1 MAVAQ
6 LDVAQLSSFCSLPQQ
21 SIDTLLDAPTAGL
34 VRTLL
39 ENISV
44 KAHEHNDLASEI
56 LKLGVELENAVRGG
70 ETKSRVLK
78 SSIDKG
84 LKEATDLRQK
94 LQAEE
99 TARASVETEL
109 ENLRTSTSTITT
121 ELSTLRTR
129 ITSLESSNR
138 DTLSL
143 LESKTTAHDNLAQE
157 LNAQHQKTVELRR
170 EVSNLEQS
178 AQSANAAST
187 SARFHE
193 QGLQQEIESLKRNND
208 WLDKELKTKSGEYT
222 KYRKEKS
229 LRITDLQRQLDDATS
244 TIDAANRTE
253 TTLRR
258 RLDELGQKA
267 DDSFTRV
274 QQLQE
279 DAAKKDESFRVEL
292 DAANRLTE
300 LTRNSANTER
310 QRQQDLFAQLDSAKE
325 DASEQLGRLGAELET
340 EHRERVG
347 ADAKIAELEVQV
359 EQLQADLST
368 LQSQA
373 SKHNASHQGTNGHAP
388 STPLRGDSAPMVPS
402 SPSRFKGGLS
412 ITQMYSSY
420 NDLKSELEAE
430 KRRSEKLT
438 STLDDMVQDLET
450 EQPEIEEL
458 RADHIRLESEVAE
471 MSSLVEI
478 IGKERDQALKGA
490 KKWEGHLE
498 AKVKEGEVLRQ
509 QLRDLSSQVKVFL
522 MEVHLRDQGLDDLGA
537 DGRARL
543 ERLAQGQAD
552 GEAMEGT
559 TATGRLISENLVTF
573 RNVSELQEQNAN
585 LLRIT
590 REIGERMEHE
600 EAVQKQSE
608 RTRDWDDLQ
617 QKYER
622 CKDEIKSLMTQS
634 SSYIRER
641 DMFRRMLSH
650 RGQLP
655 PGTDVTSLFGESV
668 NGAATPK
675 TPTPAVVINSIEDSP
690 TTRDLA
696 DYAKLYKDI
705 QAHFDAYRHEAATDR
720 STLKEQVDGL
730 SKVNSELRSEVVR
743 NSSQVTLAHERY
755 EMLQGNYVMLKNENT
770 ELQKRSQ
777 ALSDTAAKQDMRV
790 QQVAEELVEAKG
802 LADSMRNE
810 TANLKAEKEFWK
822 TIEKRITEDNEN
834 LLNERGRLNA
844 LNANLQT
851 LLNEREHSDTEAR
864 RRLQTQADNLE
875 RELQATKNKLS
886 DEVEENK
893 RSAQRREYDHEQ
905 SQKRI
910 DDLVSS
916 LGNTRE
922 ELVAA
927 KTIRDHLSTRV
938 DELTIELRSAEER
951 VNALRPAPSGRP
963 NTNDG
968 ENLQHQSLDGEDSN
982 LTKEQGLRVQV
993 SELKRDLDLARSEL
1007 ENVKGQVEQYKAI
1020 SQASEEELLS
1030 LNETQDLYRQETD
1043 KLIEKKDSKLKE
1055 LEQRIEDTSSELA
1068 STNSELSSLRNAQAE
1083 NGRRLEE
1090 HKKGFEAE
1098 LAQLKDQD
1106 DRHAAAAQFFQEDL
1120 KVQADIAQ
1128 QAQQNYENELVKHAD
1143 AAKAL
1148 QKVRSDH
1155 NELKL
1160 EIKALK
1166 TDAESAR
1173 KSLNQSEDSWA
1184 ESRQGYEREL
1194 AELKI
1199 GRENLTAQNNHLHQ
1213 QIETYSAQ
1221 IASLKKHPSNSDE
1234 RPSEDIP
1241 ASGLENLQE
1250 VIKYLRREKEI
1261 VDVQLELSAQE
1272 GKRLKQQLDYAQSQ
1286 LDDTRLR
1293 LSQQRRLEA
1302 DNERSNLD
1310 HHKLVD
1316 TINELNTFRESS
1328 VTLRAETR
1336 QAQSALAV
1344 RAKEVE
1350 ELKAQ
1355 IEPLQAEILEL
1366 KNERETQDGE
1376 MKLLKEN
1383 SDRWQQRAQN
1393 VLQKYDRVDP
1403 AELEALKE
1411 QLKSLEAER
1420 DELVSAKTGLQ
1431 DQVDNASG
1439 QITQVQEQSNEKIET
1454 MRAKLAEQYK
1464 ARSRQLSDKIKE
1476 KDTALQT
1483 AMTEKASFEHRL
1495 TALSGLQVE
1504 LETTRAQRDA
1514 AVEKATAQKAIAD
1527 SSARDGSEEG
1537 QVEEE
1542 VASKPDLQDLQE
1554 KLTAAEMRANEATS
1568 ESADNRSQLDVSRSR
1583 ITELELQIKQMQ
1595 EGIDASTTELA
1606 QLRIQQQQA
1615 VPANSEVEAHMSSLR
1630 ADLAQAQQDAQDLRT
1645 NASINAAVS
1654 TAPTES
1660 GSKSVTEQVAEHV
1673 EAVRVELESRH
1684 DERVRQN
1691 DETLERRTN
1700 IMKAQLSKKLTDGKG
1715 QLRQSLTAEH
1725 EQALQSI
1732 KSEHE
1737 QEMSRLQARHKDE
1750 IEELRRGA
1758 DSKFSKLRDEW
1769 GMNHQAKHTINDDPN
1784 VKDEDHTPRG
1794 PWQPS
1799 EDEARALIQSNEIVR
1814 SIVKKNIGIHVN
1826 KAKEEVST
1834 QLNQD
1839 HEKAMTERITEVQ
1852 NKANTAKEHAVL
1864 MEGKKSAVQINMANN
1879 KARMLQYRVDIVK
1892 KAAQDTPLKPV
1903 EEVWLIAKDA
1913 KPPPVT
1919 PQQPQQSQQNT
1930 NKAQKA
1936 PVTSNFGQPTPI
1948 VQNPAQQGQ
1957 TDAQGHLSGVSTFGR
1972 PTPSGAAASGRQSPA
1987 RQGLTNAQE
1996 QLSGVS
2002 TFGRPTPAVRGPP
2015 PAAQSGRQSP
2025 AERPSHAQPQ
2035 PSNDQRRPQPA
2046 MVISPQPGSIPPQ
2059 RPAQGATTHHPN
2071 PGTGPGALK
2080 GLQQSG
2086 LPVARGGSMRGN
2098 PISRGRG
2105 SAVSRG
2111 GPQTL
2116 DTSRSQGQQGGRGS
2130 PTSAGLNA
2138 GARQFIPGNK
2148 RPRDDG
2154 QEGGDG
2160 GNGKRIRGDGGPA

>member
-1 MAVAQ
+1 M
-6 LDVAQLSSFCSLPQQ
+6 
-21 SIDTLLDAPTAGL
+21 
-34 VRTLL
+34 
-39 ENISV
+39 
-44 KAHEHNDLASEI
+44 
-56 LKLGVELENAVRGG
+56 
-70 ETKSRVLK
+70 
-78 SSIDKG
+78 
-84 LKEATDLRQK
+84 
-94 LQAEE
+94 
-99 TARASVETEL
+99 ETEL
-109 ENLRTSTSTITT
+109 EHLRASTSTTAS
-121 ELSTLRTR
+121 ELSALRTR

-157 LNAQHQKTVELRR
+157 LNTQHQKTMEFRR

-178 AQSANAAST
+178 LQTANAAST
-187 SARFHE
+187 SSRFHE

-229 LRITDLQRQLDDATS
+229 LRTTELQRQLDEARS

-258 RLDELGQKA
+258 RLDELSQKA
-267 DDSFTRV
+267 DDSFTHI

-279 DAAKKDESFRVEL
+279 DSAKRDESFRVEL

-310 QRQQDLFAQLDSAKE
+310 QRQQELFAQLESAKE

-340 EHRERVG
+340 EHREKEG

-359 EQLQADLST
+359 EQLQTDIST
-368 LQSQA
+368 LQNQA
-373 SKHNASHQGTNGHAP
+373 SIRNTSHEATNGYTP
-388 STPLRGDSAPMVPS
+388 STPLREVSASMLSPS
-402 SPSRFKGGLS
+402 LSRFKGGLS

-420 NDLKSELEAE
+420 NDLKSELEVE

-438 STLDDMVQDLET
+438 STLDDMVRDLET

-458 RADHIRLESEVAE
+458 RADHMRLESEVAE
-471 MSSLVEI
+471 MSSLIEI
-478 IGKERDQALKGA
+478 IGKERDQALRGA
-490 KKWEGHLE
+490 KKWEGNLE

-522 MEVHLRDQGLDDLGA
+522 MEAHLRDQGLDDLGT
-537 DGRARL
+537 DGRAQL
-543 ERLAQGQAD
+543 ERLAQSQAE

-559 TATGRLISENLVTF
+559 TATDRFISENLVTF
-573 RNVSELQEQNAN
+573 RNISELEDQNAS

-655 PGTDVTSLFGESV
+655 SGTDATSLFGESI
-668 NGAATPK
+668 NGDAPPK
-675 TPTPAVVINSIEDSP
+675 TPTPAGVINSIEDSP

-696 DYAKLYKDI
+696 DYTKLYKDM
-705 QAHFDAYRHEAATDR
+705 QAHFDAYRNEAATDR
-720 STLKEQVDGL
+720 LTLKEQVDGL
-730 SKVNSELRSEVVR
+730 SKINGELRSEVVR

-755 EMLQGNYVMLKNENT
+755 EMLQGNYLMLKNENV

-777 ALSDTAAKQDMRV
+777 ALSDSATKQDLRV

-810 TANLKAEKEFWK
+810 TANLKAERDFWK
-822 TIEKRITEDNEN
+822 TIEKRITEDNAN

-844 LNANLQT
+844 LNANLQNI
-851 LLNEREHSDTEAR
+851 LNERELSDTEAR
-864 RRLQTQADNLE
+864 RRLQSQANNLE
-875 RELQATKNKLS
+875 KDLQATKNKLS
-886 DEVEENK
+886 EEVEENK

-916 LGNTRE
+916 LGKTRE

-927 KTIRDHLSTRV
+927 KVTRDHLSTRV

-951 VNALRPAPSGRP
+951 INVLQPAPSGLH
-963 NTNDG
+963 NTGNG
-968 ENLQHQSLDGEDSN
+968 ELSQHQSLDGEDSE
-982 LTKEQGLRVQV
+982 LSKEQELRVQV
-993 SELKRDLDLARSEL
+993 LELKRDLDLTRSEL
-1007 ENVKGQVEQYKAI
+1007 ENLKGQVEQYKAI

-1030 LNETQDLYRQETD
+1030 LSETQDLYRQETD
-1043 KLIEKKDSKLKE
+1043 KLIEQKDSRIKE
-1055 LEQRIEDTSSELA
+1055 LEQRIDDTSSELA

-1090 HKKGFEAE
+1090 QKRGYEAE

-1106 DRHAAAAQFFQEDL
+1106 DRHAAAAQFYQEDL

-1155 NELKL
+1155 NEMKL

-1173 KSLNQSEDSWA
+1173 TSLNQSEESWA
-1184 ESRQGYEREL
+1184 RSREGYAREI
-1194 AELKI
+1194 AELKT
-1199 GRENLTAQNNHLHQ
+1199 GRESLTTQNNHLHH

-1221 IASLKKHPSNSDE
+1221 IISMKKRLSSSDE
-1234 RPSEDIP
+1234 GPSEEIP
-1241 ASGLENLQE
+1241 ASDLGNLQE

-1272 GKRLKQQLDYAQSQ
+1272 GKRLRQQLDYAQSQ

-1293 LSQQRRLEA
+1293 LNQQRRVEA
-1302 DNERSNLD
+1302 ETERSNLD

-1336 QAQSALAV
+1336 QAQSALV
-1344 RAKEVE
+1344 ERAKEVE

-1366 KNERETQDGE
+1366 KNERETCYGE
-1376 MKLLKEN
+1376 MKLLKES

-1420 DELVSAKTGLQ
+1420 DELVSVKGSLQ
-1431 DQVDNASG
+1431 DQVENASI

-1454 MRAKLAEQYK
+1454 LRTKLAEQFK

-1483 AMTEKASFEHRL
+1483 ATSEKESFEHRL
-1495 TALSGLQVE
+1495 AALSGLQAE
-1504 LETTRAQRDA
+1504 LETARAERDA
-1514 AVEKATAQKAIAD
+1514 AVEKATAQNATVD
-1527 SSARDGSEEG
+1527 PNARDGSEEG

-1542 VASKPDLQDLQE
+1542 VTSKLDLQAQLE
-1554 KLTAAEMRANEATS
+1554 KVTAAEMRASQAAS
-1568 ESADNRSQLDVSRSR
+1568 ESTNIRSQLDVSRSR
-1583 ITELELQIKQMQ
+1583 IAELELQM
-1595 EGIDASTTELA
+1595 
-1606 QLRIQQQQA
+1606 
-1615 VPANSEVEAHMSSLR
+1615 
-1630 ADLAQAQQDAQDLRT
+1630 
-1645 NASINAAVS
+1645 VS
-1654 TAPTES
+1654 T
-1660 GSKSVTEQVAEHV
+1660 
-1673 EAVRVELESRH
+1673 
-1684 DERVRQN
+1684 
-1691 DETLERRTN
+1691 
-1700 IMKAQLSKKLTDGKG
+1700 
-1715 QLRQSLTAEH
+1715 
-1725 EQALQSI
+1725 
-1732 KSEHE
+1732 
-1737 QEMSRLQARHKDE
+1737 E
-1750 IEELRRGA
+1750 I
-1758 DSKFSKLRDEW
+1758 
-1769 GMNHQAKHTINDDPN
+1769 
-1784 VKDEDHTPRG
+1784 
-1794 PWQPS
+1794 
-1799 EDEARALIQSNEIVR
+1799 
-1814 SIVKKNIGIHVN
+1814 
-1826 KAKEEVST
+1826 
-1834 QLNQD
+1834 
-1839 HEKAMTERITEVQ
+1839 
-1852 NKANTAKEHAVL
+1852 
-1864 MEGKKSAVQINMANN
+1864 
-1879 KARMLQYRVDIVK
+1879 
-1892 KAAQDTPLKPV
+1892 
-1903 EEVWLIAKDA
+1903 
-1913 KPPPVT
+1913 
-1919 PQQPQQSQQNT
+1919 
-1930 NKAQKA
+1930 
-1936 PVTSNFGQPTPI
+1936 
-1948 VQNPAQQGQ
+1948 
-1957 TDAQGHLSGVSTFGR
+1957 
-1972 PTPSGAAASGRQSPA
+1972 
-1987 RQGLTNAQE
+1987 
-1996 QLSGVS
+1996 
-2002 TFGRPTPAVRGPP
+2002 
-2015 PAAQSGRQSP
+2015 
-2025 AERPSHAQPQ
+2025 
-2035 PSNDQRRPQPA
+2035 
-2046 MVISPQPGSIPPQ
+2046 
-2059 RPAQGATTHHPN
+2059 
-2071 PGTGPGALK
+2071 
-2080 GLQQSG
+2080 
-2086 LPVARGGSMRGN
+2086 
-2098 PISRGRG
+2098 
-2105 SAVSRG
+2105 
-2111 GPQTL
+2111 L
-2116 DTSRSQGQQGGRGS
+2116 D
-2130 PTSAGLNA
+2130 
-2138 GARQFIPGNK
+2138 
-2148 RPRDDG
+2148 
-2154 QEGGDG
+2154 
-2160 GNGKRIRGDGGPA
+2160 

>member
-1 MAVAQ
+1 M
-6 LDVAQLSSFCSLPQQ
+6 
-21 SIDTLLDAPTAGL
+21 
-34 VRTLL
+34 
-39 ENISV
+39 
-44 KAHEHNDLASEI
+44 
-56 LKLGVELENAVRGG
+56 
-70 ETKSRVLK
+70 
-78 SSIDKG
+78 
-84 LKEATDLRQK
+84 
-94 LQAEE
+94 
-99 TARASVETEL
+99 ETEL
-109 ENLRTSTSTITT
+109 ENLRTSTSTTT
-121 ELSTLRTR
+121 SELSSLRTR

-178 AQSANAAST
+178 VQSANAAST

-193 QGLQQEIESLKRNND
+193 QGRQQEVESLKRNND

-229 LRITDLQRQLDDATS
+229 VRIAELQRQFDEATN
-244 TIDAANRTE
+244 TIDVANRTE

-258 RLDELGQKA
+258 RLDELSQKA
-267 DDSFTRV
+267 DDSFTRI
-274 QQLQE
+274 QQLQQ
-279 DAAKKDESFRVEL
+279 DAAKRDESFRVEL

-300 LTRNSANTER
+300 LTRNSANTDR
-310 QRQQDLFAQLDSAKE
+310 QRQQDLFAQLECAKE

-340 EHRERVG
+340 EHREREG

-373 SKHNASHQGTNGHAP
+373 STHNASHQGTNGYAP
-388 STPLRGDSAPMVPS
+388 STPLPGVSVPTFS
-402 SPSRFKGGLS
+402 PSPSRFKGGLS
-412 ITQMYSSY
+412 ITQIYSNY
-420 NDLKSELEAE
+420 NDLKSELEVE

-522 MEVHLRDQGLDDLGA
+522 MEVHLRDHGLDDLGA
-537 DGRARL
+537 DGRAHL
-543 ERLAQGQAD
+543 ERLAQGQAE
-552 GEAMEGT
+552 GEAIEGT
-559 TATGRLISENLVTF
+559 TATDRLISENLVTF
-573 RNVSELQEQNAN
+573 RNISELQEQNAN

-655 PGTDVTSLFGESV
+655 SGTDATSLFGESV
-668 NGAATPK
+668 SEDVPPK
-675 TPTPAVVINSIEDSP
+675 TPTPAGVMNSIEDSP

-705 QAHFDAYRHEAATDR
+705 QAHFDAYRNEAATDR
-720 STLKEQVDGL
+720 STLKEQVDGI
-730 SKVNSELRSEVVR
+730 SKVNGELRSEVIR

-755 EMLQGNYVMLKNENT
+755 EMLQGNYLMLKNENT

-777 ALSDTAAKQDMRV
+777 ALSDSAAKQDLRV

-810 TANLKAEKEFWK
+810 TANLKVEKDFWK
-822 TIEKRITEDNEN
+822 TIEKRITEDNES

-844 LNANLQT
+844 LNANLQN
-851 LLNEREHSDTEAR
+851 LLNEREHLDRESR
-864 RRLQTQADNLE
+864 RRLQTQADNFE
-875 RELQATKNKLS
+875 KELQATKNKLS
-886 DEVEENK
+886 EEVEETK

-916 LGNTRE
+916 LSSTRE

-927 KTIRDHLSTRV
+927 KTTRDHLSTRV

-951 VNALRPAPSGRP
+951 VNVLQPTPSGRP
-963 NTNDG
+963 DANDG
-968 ENLQHQSLDGEDSN
+968 ELSQNQSLDGEDSS
-982 LTKEQGLRVQV
+982 LSKEQELRVQV

-1007 ENVKGQVEQYKAI
+1007 ENVNGQAKQYKAI

-1043 KLIEKKDSKLKE
+1043 KLIEEKESKIKE
-1055 LEQRIEDTSSELA
+1055 LEHRIEDTSSELA
-1068 STNSELSSLRNAQAE
+1068 STNSELSGLRNEQAE

-1090 HKKGFEAE
+1090 QKKGFESE

-1106 DRHAAAAQFFQEDL
+1106 DRHAAAAQFYQEDL

-1143 AAKAL
+1143 AAKLL

-1160 EIKALK
+1160 DMKALK

-1173 KSLNQSEDSWA
+1173 KSLSQSEDSWTD
-1184 ESRQGYEREL
+1184 SRERYEGEL
-1194 AELKI
+1194 AKLKT
-1199 GRENLTAQNNHLHQ
+1199 GRENLIAQNHHLHQ
-1213 QIETYSAQ
+1213 QIETLSAH
-1221 IASLKKHPSNSDE
+1221 ITSLKEGASKDV
-1234 RPSEDIP
+1234 P
-1241 ASGLENLQE
+1241 ASGLDNLQE

-1272 GKRLKQQLDYAQSQ
+1272 GKRLKQQLDYIQSQ
-1286 LDDTRLR
+1286 LDDTRMR
-1293 LSQQRRLEA
+1293 LNQQRRLEA

-1336 QAQSALAV
+1336 QAQSALAA
-1344 RAKEVE
+1344 RAKEVD

-1355 IEPLQAEILEL
+1355 IEPLQAEILEF
-1366 KNERETQDGE
+1366 KNERETQNGE

-1411 QLKSLEAER
+1411 QLKALEAER
-1420 DELVSAKTGLQ
+1420 DELVTAKMGLQ
-1431 DQVDNASG
+1431 DQVDDASD
-1439 QITQVQEQSNEKIET
+1439 QMTQVQEQSNEKIET

-1464 ARSRQLSDKIKE
+1464 ARSRQLSERIKE

-1483 AMTEKASFEHRL
+1483 AVTEKEGFERRVA
-1495 TALSGLQVE
+1495 ALSGLQAE
-1504 LETTRAQRDA
+1504 LETTRAERDA
-1514 AVEKATAQKAIAD
+1514 AVEKATVQNTTVNSDAQ
-1527 SSARDGSEEG
+1527 DGSEEG
-1537 QVEEE
+1537 QVEEG
-1542 VASKPDLQDLQE
+1542 VTSKPDLLDLQE
-1554 KLTAAEMRANEATS
+1554 KLTTAEMRANEAAS
-1568 ESADNRSQLDVSRSR
+1568 ELANIRGELDTSRSR
-1583 ITELELQIKQMQ
+1583 IAELELQIV
-1595 EGIDASTTELA
+1595 S
-1606 QLRIQQQQA
+1606 
-1615 VPANSEVEAHMSSLR
+1615 PEVFE
-1630 ADLAQAQQDAQDLRT
+1630 
-1645 NASINAAVS
+1645 
-1654 TAPTES
+1654 
-1660 GSKSVTEQVAEHV
+1660 
-1673 EAVRVELESRH
+1673 
-1684 DERVRQN
+1684 
-1691 DETLERRTN
+1691 
-1700 IMKAQLSKKLTDGKG
+1700 
-1715 QLRQSLTAEH
+1715 
-1725 EQALQSI
+1725 
-1732 KSEHE
+1732 
-1737 QEMSRLQARHKDE
+1737 
-1750 IEELRRGA
+1750 
-1758 DSKFSKLRDEW
+1758 
-1769 GMNHQAKHTINDDPN
+1769 
-1784 VKDEDHTPRG
+1784 
-1794 PWQPS
+1794 
-1799 EDEARALIQSNEIVR
+1799 
-1814 SIVKKNIGIHVN
+1814 
-1826 KAKEEVST
+1826 
-1834 QLNQD
+1834 
-1839 HEKAMTERITEVQ
+1839 
-1852 NKANTAKEHAVL
+1852 
-1864 MEGKKSAVQINMANN
+1864 
-1879 KARMLQYRVDIVK
+1879 YY
-1892 KAAQDTPLKPV
+1892 
-1903 EEVWLIAKDA
+1903 
-1913 KPPPVT
+1913 
-1919 PQQPQQSQQNT
+1919 
-1930 NKAQKA
+1930 
-1936 PVTSNFGQPTPI
+1936 
-1948 VQNPAQQGQ
+1948 
-1957 TDAQGHLSGVSTFGR
+1957 
-1972 PTPSGAAASGRQSPA
+1972 
-1987 RQGLTNAQE
+1987 
-1996 QLSGVS
+1996 
-2002 TFGRPTPAVRGPP
+2002 
-2015 PAAQSGRQSP
+2015 
-2025 AERPSHAQPQ
+2025 
-2035 PSNDQRRPQPA
+2035 
-2046 MVISPQPGSIPPQ
+2046 
-2059 RPAQGATTHHPN
+2059 
-2071 PGTGPGALK
+2071 
-2080 GLQQSG
+2080 
-2086 LPVARGGSMRGN
+2086 
-2098 PISRGRG
+2098 
-2105 SAVSRG
+2105 
-2111 GPQTL
+2111 
-2116 DTSRSQGQQGGRGS
+2116 
-2130 PTSAGLNA
+2130 
-2138 GARQFIPGNK
+2138 
-2148 RPRDDG
+2148 
-2154 QEGGDG
+2154 
-2160 GNGKRIRGDGGPA
+2160 

>member
-1 MAVAQ
+1 M
-6 LDVAQLSSFCSLPQQ
+6 
-21 SIDTLLDAPTAGL
+21 
-34 VRTLL
+34 
-39 ENISV
+39 
-44 KAHEHNDLASEI
+44 
-56 LKLGVELENAVRGG
+56 
-70 ETKSRVLK
+70 
-78 SSIDKG
+78 
-84 LKEATDLRQK
+84 
-94 LQAEE
+94 
-99 TARASVETEL
+99 ARASVETEL
-109 ENLRTSTSTITT
+109 EHLRASTSTTAS
-121 ELSTLRTR
+121 ELSALRTR

-157 LNAQHQKTVELRR
+157 LNTQHQKTMEFRR

-178 AQSANAAST
+178 LQAANAAST
-187 SARFHE
+187 SSRFHE

-229 LRITDLQRQLDDATS
+229 LRTTELQRQLDEARS

-258 RLDELGQKA
+258 RLDELSQKA
-267 DDSFTRV
+267 DDSFTHI

-279 DAAKKDESFRVEL
+279 DAAKRDESFRVEL

-310 QRQQDLFAQLDSAKE
+310 QRQQELFAQLESAKE

-340 EHRERVG
+340 EHREKEG

-359 EQLQADLST
+359 EQLQTDIST
-368 LQSQA
+368 LQNQA
-373 SKHNASHQGTNGHAP
+373 SIRNTSHEATNGYTP
-388 STPLRGDSAPMVPS
+388 STPLREVSASMLSPS
-402 SPSRFKGGLS
+402 LSRFKGGLS

-420 NDLKSELEAE
+420 NDLKSELEVE

-438 STLDDMVQDLET
+438 STLDDMVRDLET

-458 RADHIRLESEVAE
+458 RADHMRLESEVAE
-471 MSSLVEI
+471 MSSLIEI
-478 IGKERDQALKGA
+478 IGKERDQALRGA
-490 KKWEGHLE
+490 KKWEGNLE

-522 MEVHLRDQGLDDLGA
+522 MEAHLRDQGLDDLGT
-537 DGRARL
+537 DGRAQL
-543 ERLAQGQAD
+543 ERLAQSQAE

-559 TATGRLISENLVTF
+559 TATDRFISENLVTF
-573 RNVSELQEQNAN
+573 RNISELEDQNAS

-655 PGTDVTSLFGESV
+655 SGTDATSLFGESI
-668 NGAATPK
+668 NGDAPPK
-675 TPTPAVVINSIEDSP
+675 TPTPAGVINSIEDSP

-696 DYAKLYKDI
+696 DYAKLYKDM
-705 QAHFDAYRHEAATDR
+705 QAHFDAYRNEAATDR
-720 STLKEQVDGL
+720 LTLKEQVDGL
-730 SKVNSELRSEVVR
+730 SKINGELRSEVVR

-755 EMLQGNYVMLKNENT
+755 EMLQGNYLMLKNENV

-777 ALSDTAAKQDMRV
+777 ALSDSATKQDLRV

-810 TANLKAEKEFWK
+810 TANLKAERDFWK
-822 TIEKRITEDNEN
+822 TIEKRITEDNAN

-844 LNANLQT
+844 LNANLQNI
-851 LLNEREHSDTEAR
+851 LNEREHSDTEAR
-864 RRLQTQADNLE
+864 RRLQSQADNLE
-875 RELQATKNKLS
+875 KDLQATKNKLS
-886 DEVEENK
+886 EEVEENK

-916 LGNTRE
+916 LGKTRE

-927 KTIRDHLSTRV
+927 KVTRDHLSTRV

-951 VNALRPAPSGRP
+951 INVLQPAPSGLP
-963 NTNDG
+963 NTRNG
-968 ENLQHQSLDGEDSN
+968 ELSQHQSLDGEDSE
-982 LTKEQGLRVQV
+982 LSKEQELRVQV
-993 SELKRDLDLARSEL
+993 LELKRDLDLTRSEL
-1007 ENVKGQVEQYKAI
+1007 ENLKGQVEQYKAI

-1030 LNETQDLYRQETD
+1030 LSETQDLYRQETD
-1043 KLIEKKDSKLKE
+1043 KLIEQKDSRIKE
-1055 LEQRIEDTSSELA
+1055 LEQRIDDTGSELA

-1090 HKKGFEAE
+1090 QKRGYEAE

-1106 DRHAAAAQFFQEDL
+1106 DRHAAAAQFYQEDL

-1155 NELKL
+1155 NEMKL

-1173 KSLNQSEDSWA
+1173 TSLNQSEESWA
-1184 ESRQGYEREL
+1184 RSREGYAREI
-1194 AELKI
+1194 AELKT
-1199 GRENLTAQNNHLHQ
+1199 GRESLTTQNNHLHH

-1221 IASLKKHPSNSDE
+1221 IISMKKRLSSSDE
-1234 RPSEDIP
+1234 GPSEEIP
-1241 ASGLENLQE
+1241 ASDLGNLQE

-1272 GKRLKQQLDYAQSQ
+1272 GKRLRQQLDYAQSQ

-1293 LSQQRRLEA
+1293 LSQQRRVEA
-1302 DNERSNLD
+1302 ETERSNLD

-1336 QAQSALAV
+1336 QAQSALV
-1344 RAKEVE
+1344 ERAKEVE

-1366 KNERETQDGE
+1366 KNERETCYGE
-1376 MKLLKEN
+1376 MKLLKES

-1420 DELVSAKTGLQ
+1420 DELVSVKGSLQ
-1431 DQVDNASG
+1431 DQVENASI

-1454 MRAKLAEQYK
+1454 LRTKLAEQFK

-1483 AMTEKASFEHRL
+1483 ATSEKESFEHRL
-1495 TALSGLQVE
+1495 AALSGLQAE
-1504 LETTRAQRDA
+1504 LETARAERDA
-1514 AVEKATAQKAIAD
+1514 AVENATAQNATVD
-1527 SSARDGSEEG
+1527 PNARDGSEEG

-1542 VASKPDLQDLQE
+1542 VTSKLDLQAQLE
-1554 KLTAAEMRANEATS
+1554 KVTAAEMRASQAAS
-1568 ESADNRSQLDVSRSR
+1568 ESTNIRSQLDVSRSR
-1583 ITELELQIKQMQ
+1583 IAELELQM
-1595 EGIDASTTELA
+1595 
-1606 QLRIQQQQA
+1606 
-1615 VPANSEVEAHMSSLR
+1615 
-1630 ADLAQAQQDAQDLRT
+1630 
-1645 NASINAAVS
+1645 VS
-1654 TAPTES
+1654 TE
-1660 GSKSVTEQVAEHV
+1660 
-1673 EAVRVELESRH
+1673 
-1684 DERVRQN
+1684 N
-1691 DETLERRTN
+1691 
-1700 IMKAQLSKKLTDGKG
+1700 
-1715 QLRQSLTAEH
+1715 
-1725 EQALQSI
+1725 
-1732 KSEHE
+1732 
-1737 QEMSRLQARHKDE
+1737 
-1750 IEELRRGA
+1750 
-1758 DSKFSKLRDEW
+1758 
-1769 GMNHQAKHTINDDPN
+1769 
-1784 VKDEDHTPRG
+1784 
-1794 PWQPS
+1794 
-1799 EDEARALIQSNEIVR
+1799 
-1814 SIVKKNIGIHVN
+1814 
-1826 KAKEEVST
+1826 
-1834 QLNQD
+1834 
-1839 HEKAMTERITEVQ
+1839 
-1852 NKANTAKEHAVL
+1852 
-1864 MEGKKSAVQINMANN
+1864 
-1879 KARMLQYRVDIVK
+1879 
-1892 KAAQDTPLKPV
+1892 
-1903 EEVWLIAKDA
+1903 
-1913 KPPPVT
+1913 
-1919 PQQPQQSQQNT
+1919 
-1930 NKAQKA
+1930 
-1936 PVTSNFGQPTPI
+1936 
-1948 VQNPAQQGQ
+1948 
-1957 TDAQGHLSGVSTFGR
+1957 
-1972 PTPSGAAASGRQSPA
+1972 
-1987 RQGLTNAQE
+1987 
-1996 QLSGVS
+1996 
-2002 TFGRPTPAVRGPP
+2002 
-2015 PAAQSGRQSP
+2015 
-2025 AERPSHAQPQ
+2025 
-2035 PSNDQRRPQPA
+2035 
-2046 MVISPQPGSIPPQ
+2046 
-2059 RPAQGATTHHPN
+2059 
-2071 PGTGPGALK
+2071 
-2080 GLQQSG
+2080 
-2086 LPVARGGSMRGN
+2086 
-2098 PISRGRG
+2098 
-2105 SAVSRG
+2105 
-2111 GPQTL
+2111 L
-2116 DTSRSQGQQGGRGS
+2116 D
-2130 PTSAGLNA
+2130 
-2138 GARQFIPGNK
+2138 
-2148 RPRDDG
+2148 
-2154 QEGGDG
+2154 
-2160 GNGKRIRGDGGPA
+2160 

>member
-1 MAVAQ
+1 MSE
-6 LDVAQLSSFCSLPQQ
+6 LISSP
-21 SIDTLLDAPTAGL
+21 
-34 VRTLL
+34 
-39 ENISV
+39 
-44 KAHEHNDLASEI
+44 
-56 LKLGVELENAVRGG
+56 
-70 ETKSRVLK
+70 
-78 SSIDKG
+78 
-84 LKEATDLRQK
+84 
-94 LQAEE
+94 E
-99 TARASVETEL
+99 TARASVDTEL
-109 ENLRTSTSTITT
+109 EDLRTSISTTTS

-178 AQSANAAST
+178 VQAANAAST

-193 QGLQQEIESLKRNND
+193 QSLQQENESLKRNND

-229 LRITDLQRQLDDATS
+229 LRITDLQRQLDESTS

-258 RLDELGQKA
+258 RLDELSQKA
-267 DDSFTRV
+267 DDSFTRI

-279 DAAKKDESFRVEL
+279 DAAKRDESFRVEL
-292 DAANRLTE
+292 DAANRLIE

-310 QRQQDLFAQLDSAKE
+310 QRQQDLFAQLESAKE
-325 DASEQLGRLGAELET
+325 DASEQLGKLGAELET
-340 EHRERVG
+340 EHREREG

-373 SKHNASHQGTNGHAP
+373 SINASHQGTNGCAP
-388 STPLRGDSAPMVPS
+388 STPLRGVSVPMASPS
-402 SPSRFKGGLS
+402 SSCFKSGLS
-412 ITQMYSSY
+412 ITQLYSNY
-420 NDLKSELEAE
+420 NDLKSELEVE

-450 EQPEIEEL
+450 QQPDIEEL

-471 MSSLVEI
+471 MSFLVEI

-537 DGRARL
+537 HGRAHL
-543 ERLAQGQAD
+543 ERLAQGQTD

-559 TATGRLISENLVTF
+559 TATDRLISENLVTF
-573 RNVSELQEQNAN
+573 RNISELQGQNVN

-655 PGTDVTSLFGESV
+655 PDTDVTSLFGESV
-668 NGAATPK
+668 NGGAPPEP
-675 TPTPAVVINSIEDSP
+675 PTPAVVMNSIEDSP

-705 QAHFDAYRHEAATDR
+705 QAHFDAYRNEAATDR

-730 SKVNSELRSEVVR
+730 SKVNGELRSEVVR

-755 EMLQGNYVMLKNENT
+755 EMLQGNYLMLKNENT

-777 ALSDTAAKQDMRV
+777 ALSDSAAKQDLRV

-810 TANLKAEKEFWK
+810 TANLKAEKGFWK

-844 LNANLQT
+844 LNANLQN
-851 LLNEREHSDTEAR
+851 LLNEQEHSDKEAR
-864 RRLQTQADNLE
+864 RRLQTKADNLE
-875 RELQATKNKLS
+875 NELQAMKNKLS
-886 DEVEENK
+886 EEVEENK

-910 DDLVSS
+910 DDLISS

-951 VNALRPAPSGRP
+951 VKVLQPAPLGRP

-968 ENLQHQSLDGEDSN
+968 QFPQPRSLEGEDSS
-982 LTKEQGLRVQV
+982 LSKEQELRVQV
-993 SELKRDLDLARSEL
+993 SELKRDFDLSRSEL
-1007 ENVKGQVEQYKAI
+1007 ENVKGHVEQYKAI

-1043 KLIEKKDSKLKE
+1043 KLIEDKDSKIKE
-1055 LEQRIEDTSSELA
+1055 LQQRIEDTSSELA
-1068 STNSELSSLRNAQAE
+1068 STNSELSSIRNAHAE
-1083 NGRRLEE
+1083 DGQRLEE
-1090 HKKGFEAE
+1090 HKKEFEAK

-1106 DRHAAAAQFFQEDL
+1106 DRHAAAAQFYQEDL

-1160 EIKALK
+1160 EVKALK

-1173 KSLNQSEDSWA
+1173 KSLNQSEESWA
-1184 ESRQGYEREL
+1184 ESREGYWREL
-1194 AELKI
+1194 AELKT
-1199 GRENLTAQNNHLHQ
+1199 GRENLTAQNKLLHQ
-1213 QIETYSAQ
+1213 QIETLSAQ
-1221 IASLKKHPSNSDE
+1221 IASLKKHPLSGDE
-1234 RPSEDIP
+1234 GSSEDTP
-1241 ASGLENLQE
+1241 ASGLDNLQE
-1250 VIKYLRREKEI
+1250 IIKYLRREKEI

-1272 GKRLKQQLDYAQSQ
+1272 GKRLKQQLDYVQSQ

-1302 DNERSNLD
+1302 DNERSTLD

-1336 QAQSALAV
+1336 QAQVALVA
-1344 RAKEVE
+1344 RAKQVE

-1355 IEPLQAEILEL
+1355 IEPFQAEILEL

-1383 SDRWQQRAQN
+1383 SERWQQRAQN

-1420 DELVSAKTGLQ
+1420 DELVSAKRGLQ

-1439 QITQVQEQSNEKIET
+1439 QMTQVQEQSNEKIET
-1454 MRAKLAEQYK
+1454 MRTKLAEQYK

-1483 AMTEKASFEHRL
+1483 AMAEKESFEHRL
-1495 TALSGLQVE
+1495 SALSGLQAE
-1504 LETTRAQRDA
+1504 LETTRAERDA
-1514 AVEKATAQKAIAD
+1514 AVEKAIAQNATVD
-1527 SSARDGSEEG
+1527 PNARDGSEEG

-1542 VASKPDLQDLQE
+1542 VTSKLDFQDQHK
-1554 KLTAAEMRANEATS
+1554 KLTAAEMRANEAAS
-1568 ESADNRSQLDVSRSR
+1568 ELANVRSQLDVSRSR
-1583 ITELELQIKQMQ
+1583 IAELELQIVST
-1595 EGIDASTTELA
+1595 GIFE
-1606 QLRIQQQQA
+1606 QCCR
-1615 VPANSEVEAHMSSLR
+1615 N
-1630 ADLAQAQQDAQDLRT
+1630 ADHHLET
-1645 NASINAAVS
+1645 NAR
-1654 TAPTES
+1654 
-1660 GSKSVTEQVAEHV
+1660 KHR
-1673 EAVRVELESRH
+1673 RVYH
-1684 DERVRQN
+1684 
-1691 DETLERRTN
+1691 
-1700 IMKAQLSKKLTDGKG
+1700 
-1715 QLRQSLTAEH
+1715 
-1725 EQALQSI
+1725 
-1732 KSEHE
+1732 
-1737 QEMSRLQARHKDE
+1737 
-1750 IEELRRGA
+1750 
-1758 DSKFSKLRDEW
+1758 
-1769 GMNHQAKHTINDDPN
+1769 
-1784 VKDEDHTPRG
+1784 
-1794 PWQPS
+1794 
-1799 EDEARALIQSNEIVR
+1799 
-1814 SIVKKNIGIHVN
+1814 
-1826 KAKEEVST
+1826 
-1834 QLNQD
+1834 
-1839 HEKAMTERITEVQ
+1839 
-1852 NKANTAKEHAVL
+1852 
-1864 MEGKKSAVQINMANN
+1864 
-1879 KARMLQYRVDIVK
+1879 
-1892 KAAQDTPLKPV
+1892 
-1903 EEVWLIAKDA
+1903 
-1913 KPPPVT
+1913 
-1919 PQQPQQSQQNT
+1919 
-1930 NKAQKA
+1930 
-1936 PVTSNFGQPTPI
+1936 
-1948 VQNPAQQGQ
+1948 
-1957 TDAQGHLSGVSTFGR
+1957 
-1972 PTPSGAAASGRQSPA
+1972 
-1987 RQGLTNAQE
+1987 
-1996 QLSGVS
+1996 
-2002 TFGRPTPAVRGPP
+2002 
-2015 PAAQSGRQSP
+2015 
-2025 AERPSHAQPQ
+2025 
-2035 PSNDQRRPQPA
+2035 
-2046 MVISPQPGSIPPQ
+2046 
-2059 RPAQGATTHHPN
+2059 
-2071 PGTGPGALK
+2071 
-2080 GLQQSG
+2080 
-2086 LPVARGGSMRGN
+2086 
-2098 PISRGRG
+2098 
-2105 SAVSRG
+2105 
-2111 GPQTL
+2111 
-2116 DTSRSQGQQGGRGS
+2116 
-2130 PTSAGLNA
+2130 
-2138 GARQFIPGNK
+2138 
-2148 RPRDDG
+2148 
-2154 QEGGDG
+2154 
-2160 GNGKRIRGDGGPA
+2160 